1 MKLEDLLN
9 TPTLKNVRIAAGEAG
24 LSRTVESVNMM
35 DSPDVL
41 NYLRPNELTLTTAYA
56 IKDEPGILTK
66 LIAEMA
72 ARGGSGLGIKTK
84 RYLERIPEE
93 AKQAADRLQFPLLE
107 LPVDFSL
114 SEAVQ
119 QLLGRILE
127 FRTDELRHAL
137 DSHRKFSNII
147 LEGNSLQHMIQAL
160 SDLLELPLLLVQR
173 NGDPLAQSDR
183 LSPKMYERL
192 LALGHSRIPRPPDAD
207 RMSSGEVGD
216 PALAPYS
223 RLTSYPIYTDQPQAY
238 LLILSEDNPMSAFSH
253 LTIEQAVNVISF
265 ELMKRQAVKERSRR
279 YKYDFLSDVVEGLLA
294 SDTDIANRGRSYGLL
309 ANQTYRCATI
319 KQDLAEKE
327 MPTTRR
333 QQPDKEHLYE
343 RVKQEAKACGMTFIL
358 FVKQDGLVML
368 LPCEEDG
375 GRSGKQEPL
384 ELALQR
390 MLEQI
395 WQSGG
400 ISLSIGIGNP
410 ADRLTK
416 LAESYQES
424 QEALL
429 AGYQSRK
436 QRFVQYYHVKEL
448 SDLLRMLPPDDI
460 SEFIQDT
467 FGELNRVEDSEQTEL
482 KRTLRVYYENHCHIA
497 DTAKQLYLHRNT
509 VIYRLEKCEKLTG
522 RPLRSIADSL
532 RFRVAFQMEEIR
544 RR

>member
-41 NYLRPNELTLTTAYA
+41 SYLRPNELTLTTAYA
-56 IKDEPGILTK
+56 IKDEPGILSR
-66 LIAEMA
+66 LITEMA
-72 ARGGSGLGIKTK
+72 VRGGSGLGIKTK
-84 RYLERIPEE
+84 RYLEHIPEE
-93 AKQAADRLQFPLLE
+93 AKQAANRLQFPLLE
-107 LPVDFSL
+107 LPADFSL

-137 DSHRKFSNII
+137 DSHRKLSNII
-147 LEGNSLQHMIQAL
+147 LKGNSLQHMIQAL
-160 SDLLELPLLLVQR
+160 SDLLELPILLVQR
-173 NGDPLAQSDR
+173 NGDLLAQSSR
-183 LSPKMYERL
+183 LSSMMYDRL
-192 LALGHSRIPRPPDAD
+192 LALGHSLTPKTLDAVK
-207 RMSSGEVGD
+207 MSASEIDD
-216 PALAPYS
+216 PTLAPYS

-238 LLILSEDNPMSAFSH
+238 LLILSEDSPMSAFSH

-294 SDTDIANRGRSYGLL
+294 SDIDIANRGRSYGLL
-309 ANQTYRCATI
+309 VDQAYRCATI
-319 KQDLAEKE
+319 KQDLLEKE
-327 MPTTRR
+327 MPPRK
-333 QQPDKEHLYE
+333 QQSDKEHLYE
-343 RVKQEAKACGMTFIL
+343 LVKQEAKTCGMTFIL
-358 FVKQDGLVML
+358 FVKQDRLVML
-368 LPCEEDG
+368 LPCDKDG
-375 GRSGKQEPL
+375 GSSSKQEPL
-384 ELALQR
+384 ELTLQR

-395 WQSGG
+395 WQNSGF
-400 ISLSIGIGNP
+400 SLSIGIGNP
-410 ADRLTK
+410 ADRPTK

-424 QEALL
+424 LEALN

-460 SEFIQDT
+460 FKFVQDT
-467 FGELNRVEDSEQTEL
+467 FRELNHIEDTEQAEL
-482 KRTLRVYYENHCHIA
+482 KRTLRVFYENHCHIA

-532 RFRVAFQMEEIR
+532 RFRVAFQMEQISSR
-544 RR
+544 